1 MGLSI
6 SDLTAILR
14 CPSGDQGE
22 LSLIENKLSCL
33 TCGKE
38 FAINNDIVVM
48 LEDTK

>member
-22 LSLIENKLSCL
+22 LSLSENKLRCL